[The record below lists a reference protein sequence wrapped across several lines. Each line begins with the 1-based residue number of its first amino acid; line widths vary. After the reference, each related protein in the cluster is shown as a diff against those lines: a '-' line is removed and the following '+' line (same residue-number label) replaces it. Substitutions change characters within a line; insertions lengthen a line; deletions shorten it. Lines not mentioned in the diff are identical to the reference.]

1 MRNKS
6 TSRLSATVSATVAE
20 LPAVPPP
27 PLPPLPAQRLRGAA
41 VPKAER
47 VSSAEL
53 HPPLAPDYQLL
64 LDSWLRSLRA
74 DNKSARTIETYRD
87 AARYL
92 GEFLQA
98 QGMPQTP
105 ARIRREHVES
115 FMIDHL
121 TRFSASTAHNRY
133 RGLQQFFRWLVEEG
147 ELTLSPMAHMAPP
160 QLPEK
165 APPVLTETEIAAL
178 LKVCAGRDFLA
189 RRDTALVRVLLDTGL
204 RRAELAGLKLADVD
218 LDQGV
223 LFVASTTAKG
233 RRERAVALGYKSIK
247 ALDQYLRVRAKHP
260 AAALPMLWLGHKGA
274 MTPSGVYQI
283 VRERAEQAGIGHA
296 FTHLFRHTF
305 AHLYLANGGK
315 EGNLMQLAGWRSR
328 AMVDRYGRS
337 AAGERARAEH
347 RELGIGDRF

>member
-1 MRNKS
+1 MEAPSQLPPREPS
-6 TSRLSATVSATVAE
+6 PALSA
-20 LPAVPPP
+20 
-27 PLPPLPAQRLRGAA
+27 PLPLPAPAQQLRGACL
-41 VPKAER
+41 PKAER
-47 VSSAEL
+47 RSSAEL
-53 HPPLAPDYQLL
+53 HPPLAPEYQLL

-74 DNKSARTIETYRD
+74 DNKSARTIETYRE

-92 GEFLQA
+92 GEYLQA
-98 QGMPQTP
+98 QGMPQRP
-105 ARIRREHVES
+105 DRIRREHVES
-115 FMIDHL
+115 FMIDQL
-121 TRFSASTAHNRY
+121 TRFSAGTAHNRY
-133 RGLQQFFRWLVEEG
+133 RGLQQFFRWLLEEG
-147 ELTLSPMAHMAPP
+147 ELKASPMANMAPP

-165 APPVLTETEIAAL
+165 APPVLTDTEISAL
-178 LKVCAGRDFLA
+178 LKVCGGRDFLA
-189 RRDTALVRVLLDTGL
+189 RRDTALIRVLLDTGL
-204 RRAELAGLKLADVD
+204 RRAELAGLKLTDMD

-223 LFVASTTAKG
+223 LFIGSATAKG
-233 RRERAVALGYKSIK
+233 RRERAVALGHKSVK
-247 ALDQYLRVRAKHP
+247 ALDQYLRARAKHP
-260 AAALPMLWLGHKGA
+260 AAALPVLWLGHRGQ

-283 VRERAEQAGIGHA
+283 VRDRAEQAGIGHA